1 MKKQRGEKFTYVG
14 LQPWM
19 VMMERARTVIP
30 GYGKDA
36 TYPET
41 PYKIPTYE
49 EQLKARAVARLQAA
63 HHNRRV
69 AAITGIT
76 PEMQQL
82 HYLQAAQDHEERMGR

>member
-1 MKKQRGEKFTYVG
+1 MKKQRGEKFTYIG
-14 LQPWM
+14 LKPWM
-19 VMMERARTVIP
+19 VMMERAQTVIP

-41 PYKIPTYE
+41 PYKIPTYG
-49 EQLKARAVARLQAA
+49 EQLNARAIHRRL
-63 HHNRRV
+63 V

-76 PEMQQL
+76 PEMQRR